1 MSEIPIYEKV
11 NLTVEEAGQ
20 LTNIGVHKIRSLTKE
35 KDCDFALMV
44 GTKILIKREPFIR
57 YLMKKTVI

>member
-1 MSEIPIYEKV
+1 MSEVPIYEKV
-11 NLTVEEAGQ
+11 NLTIEEACQ
-20 LTNIGVHKIRSLTKE
+20 LTNIGVQKIRSLTKE

-44 GTKILIKREPFIR
+44 GTKTLIKREPFVR